1 MKKLLFVMVVITI
14 IIGILL
20 INTSTIFASNDI
32 EITTTNTKN
41 NINTSSQRANENN
54 ETDSEIYKMKE
65 NAQQELNDYIEL
77 YGSESYGLTA
87 FILKQVQIYSI
98 PFCFLGVALSAIYQY
113 IIGIRKLDTR
123 DKGFYSLV
131 GFVTIFVIC
140 QILPLVFAIVVKGWR
155 G

>member
-1 MKKLLFVMVVITI
+1 MKKLLSVMIVMMI
-14 IIGILL
+14 IIGILF
-20 INTSTIFASNDI
+20 INTENVLAANDI
-32 EITTTNTKN
+32 EITASNVKN
-41 NINTSSQRANENN
+41 NTINQNINENQVVKG
-54 ETDSEIYKMKE
+54 EIYKMKE
-65 NAQQELNDYIEL
+65 NAQQELDEYIER

-113 IIGIRKLDTR
+113 IIGIRRLDTR

-140 QILPLVFAIVVKGWR
+140 QVLPLVFAIVVKGWR

>member
-1 MKKLLFVMVVITI
+1 MKKLLSVMVVVIITT
-14 IIGILL
+14 GILL
-20 INTSTIFASNDI
+20 MNTEIILATNDI
-32 EITTTNTKN
+32 EITTSNTKN
-41 NINTSSQRANENN
+41 NTINQNVKENQV
-54 ETDSEIYKMKE
+54 TKGEISKMKE
-65 NAQQELNDYIEL
+65 NAQQELDEYIEL
-77 YGSESYGLTA
+77 YGSESYRLTA

-140 QILPLVFAIVVKGWR
+140 QVLPLVFAIVVKGWR

>member
-1 MKKLLFVMVVITI
+1 MKKLLSVMVVVIITT
-14 IIGILL
+14 GILL
-20 INTSTIFASNDI
+20 MNTEIILATNDI
-32 EITTTNTKN
+32 EITTSNTKN
-41 NINTSSQRANENN
+41 NTINQNVKENQV
-54 ETDSEIYKMKE
+54 TKGEISKMKE
-65 NAQQELNDYIEL
+65 NAQQELDEYIEL

-140 QILPLVFAIVVKGWR
+140 QVLPLVFAIVVKGWR

>member
-54 ETDSEIYKMKE
+54 ETDSKIYKMKE

>member
-1 MKKLLFVMVVITI
+1 MKKIVVGVAIV
-14 IIGILL
+14 L
-20 INTSTIFASNDI
+20 IMLCTLTVSSAATAQNVAVNNVENTSIGQVA
-32 EITTTNTKN
+32 
-41 NINTSSQRANENN
+41 
-54 ETDSEIYKMKE
+54 KMKE
-65 NAQQELNDYIEL
+65 KTQLELEDYVEK

-87 FILKQVQIYSI
+87 FILKKVQVYSI

-113 IIGIRKLDTR
+113 IIGIRRLDTR

-140 QILPLVFAIVVKGWR
+140 QVLPLIFAIVVNGWR

>member
-32 EITTTNTKN
+32 EITTINTKN

-140 QILPLVFAIVVKGWR
+140 QMLPLVFAIVVKGWR

>member
-1 MKKLLFVMVVITI
+1 MKKVLLGLVIAI
-14 IIGILL
+14 MLIG
-20 INTSTIFASNDI
+20 
-32 EITTTNTKN
+32 TTAVYAVGNNAVTNT
-41 NINTSSQRANENN
+41 ENN
-54 ETDSEIYKMKE
+54 TRVNIVGEVSKMKE
-65 NAQQELNDYIEL
+65 KTQRELDDYVER

-87 FILKQVQIYSI
+87 LILKKVQIYSI

-113 IIGIRKLDTR
+113 VIGIRRLDTR

-140 QILPLVFAIVVKGWR
+140 QVLPLVFAIVVKGWR

>member
-32 EITTTNTKN
+32 EITTINTKN

>member
-1 MKKLLFVMVVITI
+1 MKKVLLCLIIFYIILGTTIVYGAADNIVQNTETNMV
-14 IIGILL
+14 G
-20 INTSTIFASNDI
+20 
-32 EITTTNTKN
+32 EI
-41 NINTSSQRANENN
+41 S
-54 ETDSEIYKMKE
+54 KMKDKT
-65 NAQQELNDYIEL
+65 QQELDDYVER

-87 FILKQVQIYSI
+87 FILKKVQIYSI

-113 IIGIRKLDTR
+113 VIGIRKLDTR

-140 QILPLVFAIVVKGWR
+140 QVLPLVFAIVVKGWR